1 MDQDY
6 IDKLDGKSKEWLSRF
21 NIEYYGN
28 TFKKGSGAHNLHV
41 KDKHKLVYDQT
52 NARNRDIFNQRYRL
66 YDNPEWGGMDYY
78 GTSSPED
85 ALIEAMDRRERIQTF
100 ISEALEVE
108 NNSDFLEQL
117 TRFVFN
123 IGE

>member
-1 MDQDY
+1 MDR
-6 IDKLDGKSKEWLSRF
+6 LDDKSKEWISKF
-21 NIEYYGN
+21 NVEFYGN
-28 TFKKGSGAHNLHV
+28 TFKKGSGARNLHT
-41 KDKHKLVYDQT
+41 KDKHKLVYNQT

-78 GTSSPED
+78 GTLTPED
-85 ALIEAMDRRERIQTF
+85 ALIEAIDRSDRIQEF
-100 ISEALEVE
+100 VE
-108 NNSDFLEQL
+108 ESMKMEKNKEFLEQL